1 MCLRRKTK
9 KIVFTISNIITIF
22 IIIKKL
28 TRKDVKDI
36 YYTIF
41 TRAKKFFVTFE
52 NKLYCY
58 WLRMT
63 SMKTLTKKQKEDR
76 EYWDKNQQDDSK
88 LSKRPCSFPQEEDD
102 PFENLKKFHQNS
114 TQASERLRSFLQ
126 KEGVPE
132 DIIEWLMC
140 FLTRIATQKT
150 VDNEH
155 RLYHKCLLEQTT
167 ILLKALIEVQKY
179 VLDNVLA
186 IVPTLSKRHVPLA
199 RFLFSCILANFVQ
212 RLAKD
217 FELDFLTEAS
227 TETLGL
233 FQRSFTRILRA
244 NKPITLSEEILKSFP
259 SLVPAEKLFLLI
271 CIKLLGASFG
281 LTTKQLNCSGL
292 KLLELDA
299 KSWFSISGVTS
310 YWSGGDSFFFKKRR
324 DGSVR
329 ATRGRISQNKFYEN
343 KKNILD
349 LVKLLEEMSLGVETS
364 RAERKRESSVEKE
377 HKHDSDED
385 SGDDGLKE
393 FTVSN
398 KFNHLEE
405 SSGIPNLPSKKV
417 KSTQTPRPRRRPRPR
432 APRTK
437 IYPNTDPD
445 SDSGSGT
452 EECTVS

>member
-1 MCLRRKTK
+1 MLRIEKEWDNGK
-9 KIVFTISNIITIF
+9 EQSSKVLEII
-22 IIIKKL
+22 L
-28 TRKDVKDI
+28 
-36 YYTIF
+36 
-41 TRAKKFFVTFE
+41 
-52 NKLYCY
+52 
-58 WLRMT
+58 
-63 SMKTLTKKQKEDR
+63 
-76 EYWDKNQQDDSK
+76 
-88 LSKRPCSFPQEEDD
+88 
-102 PFENLKKFHQNS
+102 
-114 TQASERLRSFLQ
+114 SFLQ
-126 KEGVPE
+126 AEGLPGE
-132 DIIEWLMC
+132 IIERLIFC
-140 FLTRIATQKT
+140 LTRIAKQETLE
-150 VDNEH
+150 NGH
-155 RLYHKCLLEQTT
+155 RLFHKALAERIT
-167 ILLKALIEVQKY
+167 ILLDALKCVHYNVMTEVVNKT
-179 VLDNVLA
+179 
-186 IVPTLSKRHVPLA
+186 PTLSKRQVPLA

-364 RAERKRESSVEKE
+364 RAERKRESSFKE
-377 HKHDSDED
+377 EQKNDPKI
-385 SGDDGLKE
+385 DGLDQ
-393 FTVSN
+393 FTVRNNFDEELDKDDYTLFFERVEELPVPSVHTAKQGN
-398 KFNHLEE
+398 EQLEE